1 MRHNLLL
8 LSLSLSVTAVLQV
21 EADIVF
27 LKDGGKREG
36 RVLAEDDKT
45 VRLAVMLGTMTAEV
59 SIARANVERIEM
71 KETKNEAV
79 LKEYRQR
86 LANMDDGVASD
97 WYQLGLWCE
106 SQRHLS
112 RLAKRSF
119 ETAVEIDPGHEGARR
134 KLGHAKYEGE
144 WMTRAQIEQVREV
157 PPVPEPPGKRQK
169 EQHDLEGVVEKYLGG
184 TVQSFKERAGKAEA
198 ELAAERKLRLEA
210 EKKVEL
216 LEERISRLERQLSR
230 SNITVQDRRPVIIL
244 RNRKETN
251 ASPILAPRNLD
262 GGGIRSVEV
271 KPLTGAEEEAPVEP
285 EEDGGE

>member
-1 MRHNLLL
+1 MRQIPIL
-8 LSLSLSVTAVLQV
+8 LSLFVAAVVQV
-21 EADIVF
+21 EADIVL

-36 RVLAEDDKT
+36 RIIAEDDES

-59 SIARANVERIEM
+59 SIPRASIERIEM
-71 KETKNEAV
+71 RETRNEAV

-86 LANMDDGVASD
+86 LGKMDDGVASD

-106 SQRHLS
+106 SQRHFS

-119 ETAVEIDPGHEGARR
+119 ETAIEIDPDHEGARR
-134 KLGHAKYEGE
+134 KLGHAKHEGE
-144 WMTRAQIEQVREV
+144 WMTQAQIEQVREV
-157 PPVPEPPGKRQK
+157 PPAPEEAGKK
-169 EQHDLEGVVEKYLGG
+169 HEEEQDLEGVVEKYLGG
-184 TVQSFKERAGKAEA
+184 TVRSFRERAGEAEA

-244 RNRKETN
+244 RNKKETN
-251 ASPILAPRNLD
+251 AFPILAPRNID
-262 GGGIRSVEV
+262 GGGVRSVEV

-285 EEDGGE
+285 EPEGGE